1 VVSEETPKWTFEL
14 SKFNRGTEIIWEI
27 KEEIKD
33 QNGTTIAR
41 SEPFVNLVSAQNVI
55 ETIKRFASTF
65 EVRTVPG

>member
-14 SKFNRGTEIIWEI
+14 SKFNRGTEIIW
-27 KEEIKD
+27 EIKD